1 MTEIPLKSVNI
12 DGGMIAYSVSVD
24 IIEESRPLEARKGKA
39 AKKGQSDIGKA
50 RWGKKRKAEKGS
62 QAKERQGILGKK
74 GKEKKARKRRQG
86 KDRGAK

>member
-39 AKKGQSDIGKA
+39 AKKGQSEIGKA
-50 RWGKKRKAEKGS
+50 R
-62 QAKERQGILGKK
+62 
-74 GKEKKARKRRQG
+74 
-86 KDRGAK
+86 